1 MKWISD
7 AGVPSAVSWGK
18 MNVTQ
23 DKMGEISKLMV
34 AKEIKPVIN
43 SKHEFNDKGNKSVYV
58 KSHHAKGEDSC

>member
-43 SKHEFNDKGNKSVYV
+43 SKHEFNDKGN
-58 KSHHAKGEDSC
+58 